1 MVILSADDWVCGFA
15 LCVVQ
20 MRHPAPGA
28 AGGWVMQGLVLR
40 WLRGGSHYLIL
51 PSASSLLF

>member
-20 MRHPAPGA
+20 MRHPAQGA
-28 AGGWVMQGLVLR
+28 AGGWVMRGLVLR
-40 WLRGGSHYLIL
+40 WF
-51 PSASSLLF
+51 PSWGFSLLDTP